1 MYHGEG
7 MKISEDVQSI
17 LNAAYIDAK
26 ERGSEYITPEH
37 VMYAAMFFD
46 PAAEII
52 RKCGA
57 DAELIKQEISE
68 HIDEAVP
75 VLSDMEPVQTI
86 GFQGVIERAL
96 LHSQSSQEE
105 TVHIGDLL
113 VSLFDEK
120 NSYASYLMRREGITR
135 LVLLRVVTNP
145 DEYEDEPEEDFDE
158 EAPGRKKKKSALES
172 FARDLTQ
179 AAVDGELEPLIGRK
193 DEIEK
198 ILEVFCRKFK
208 NNPILVGDAGVGK
221 TALAEGLARKMA
233 EGEVPEKLKGYSLY
247 SLDIGGL
254 IAGTRFRG
262 DFEERLQ
269 NIIKE
274 LLAKEKCILFIDEI
288 HTIMGAGAVSG
299 GSVDAASMLKP
310 VITTGRLRC
319 LGSST
324 YDEYKKY
331 FERDR
336 ALARRFHKIEI
347 KETTPDETLKILK
360 GLKKRFEEYHQVK
373 ITNPALKAA
382 VDLSNEYINE
392 RFQPDKA
399 IDVIDEAGAALQIIS
414 HKKLREKQVLDVGIV
429 QQIVSRIANIP
440 EVSVS
445 MSEKVRL
452 QRLEEDLLSV
462 IYGQEKA
469 VAGVV
474 DAVKR
479 ARAGFQFPD
488 KPVASM
494 LFVGP
499 TGVGKTELARQLAEH
514 LGIAI
519 HRFDMSEYQE
529 KHTVSRLI
537 GSPPGYVGYEEG
549 GQLTDAVRR
558 TPHAV
563 LLLDE
568 IEKAHPDIFN
578 ILLQIM
584 DYATLTD
591 NTGRKADF
599 RNVILIMTS
608 NAGARD
614 IGKPGIGFNN
624 SRISTS
630 AVLDAVERTFQP
642 EFRNR
647 LDRVVLFD
655 GLNEEI
661 ILRIVDKELRAFEE
675 QLRDKNITIEISD
688 KCRKWLGSEG
698 YSPEFGARNLRRL
711 IQDKV
716 KDFFVD
722 AVLFGD
728 LNKGGKA
735 FIDLKDGEIVFKIE

>member
-1 MYHGEG
+1 

-37 VMYAAMFFD
+37 VMYSAMFFD

-52 RKCGA
+52 LSCGA
-57 DAELIKQEISE
+57 DVDMIKKEISE

-75 VLSDMEPVQTI
+75 VLKDMEPVQTI

-96 LHSQSSQEE
+96 LHSQSSHEE
-105 TVHIGDLL
+105 IVNVGDLI

-120 NSYASYLMRREGITR
+120 NSFASFLMRREGITR

-145 DEYEDEPEEDFDE
+145 DEYEDEPEFGTDE
-158 EAPGRKKKKSALES
+158 EAPGKKPKKSALES

-179 AAVDGELEPLIGRK
+179 AAIDGELEPLIGRK

-198 ILEVFCRKFK
+198 VLEVFCRKLK
-208 NNPILVGDAGVGK
+208 NNPILVGDPGVGK
-221 TALAEGLARKMA
+221 TALAEGLAQKMA
-233 EGEVPEKLKGYSLY
+233 NDEVPEKLKGYRLY

-310 VITTGRLRC
+310 VITTGKLRC

-331 FERDR
+331 FDRDR

-347 KETTPDETLKILK
+347 KETTPGETLKILK
-360 GLKKRFEEYHQVK
+360 GLKKRFEDYHQVR
-373 ITNPALKAA
+373 ITNPALQAA
-382 VDLSNEYINE
+382 VDLSNEHINE

-414 HKKLREKQVLDVGIV
+414 HKKSRKRQTLDVHIV

-452 QRLEEDLLSV
+452 QRLKEDLLSV
-462 IYGQEKA
+462 IYGQDKA
-469 VAGVV
+469 VSAVV

-494 LFVGP
+494 LFAGP
-499 TGVGKTELARQLAEH
+499 TGVGKTELARQLSEH
-514 LGIAI
+514 LGIAM

-568 IEKAHPDIFN
+568 IEKAHPDIYN

-608 NAGARD
+608 NAGARN
-614 IGKPGIGFNN
+614 IGKPSIGFDN
-624 SRISTS
+624 SRISGT
-630 AVLDAVERTFQP
+630 AVLDAVEKTFQP

-655 GLNEEI
+655 GLDEEI
-661 ILRIVDKELRAFEE
+661 ILRIVDKELKAFEE
-675 QLRDKNITIEISD
+675 QLRDKNITIEISK

-698 YSPEFGARNLRRL
+698 YSQEFGARNIRRL

-735 FIDLKDGEIVFKIE
+735 FLDLKDGEIVIKIE